1 MVENIVAGVLMAAAA
16 LAGVW
21 VLWRESSGKKPFP
34 ANAFDAARGEVPN
47 I

>member
-21 VLWRESSGKKPFP
+21 VLWRESSGKKPKESEKQEHTE
-34 ANAFDAARGEVPN
+34 NVK
-47 I
+47 